1 VDKIWSDLE
10 KLRELTERLTSLP
23 AISTKIAN
31 GTIDI
36 ISAEGKCHLECLY
49 HREGQTSVILAT
61 AEAGCVITSHNH
73 EEIEHIIV
81 LSGEMIAYYQDQ
93 MTILHVGDSI
103 MFLPGMPHRAEFREL
118 TLMIGVTVPDTED
131 YPHERRI

>member
-1 VDKIWSDLE
+1 MDKIWSDLE

-103 MFLPGMPHRAEFREL
+103 RFLSGMPHRAEFKEL

-131 YPHERRI
+131 YPHGRRT